1 MSIVSVEKGWS
12 RTSSQGSSSDGK
24 TFSLSFTEG
33 WQVVHSA
40 DATELEILNAPGL
53 PQVRD
58 FYPDTFVP
66 CTSVGPVS
74 KLGPIFSIVMIQYD
88 GEVGPNGFD
97 DPPENKLPEYTW
109 SDSTTSEAIDEDWD
123 GNPIVTANDEPIQGV
138 TMDIADQTLTITRN
152 YLLFSPWLTHQY
164 RHSVNSDA
172 FAGYPAGTARL
183 VGFSASNQVSENGS
197 YTYWKV
203 NAKVQFRYPYNTTAE
218 KAWYARVRHEGF
230 YVKVDGNV
238 VRATDDYGEPTTKPV
253 LLKADGT
260 EETDS
265 DNAHWLEFK
274 RYQPLPYAAL
284 GLI

>member
-1 MSIVSVEKGWS
+1 MAIVSVSKSWS
-12 RTSSQGSSSDGK
+12 RTSSQGSSSDGQN
-24 TFSLSFTEG
+24 FSMSFTEG

-58 FYPDTFVP
+58 FYPNTFVP
-66 CTSVGPVS
+66 CTSVGPTS
-74 KLGPIFSIVMIQYD
+74 KIGPILTMVIVQYD
-88 GEVGPNGFD
+88 GEVGPQGAE

-109 SDSTTSEAIDEDWD
+109 SDSTSSEAIDQDWD
-123 GNPIVTANDEPIQGV
+123 GKPIVTKNGEPINGV

-152 YLLFSPWLTHQY
+152 YTLFSPWLTHQY
-164 RHSVNSDA
+164 RHSVNSDT
-172 FAGYPAGTARL
+172 FASYPAGTARL
-183 VGFSASNQVSENGS
+183 VGFSATNQVSNNGA

-203 NAKVQFRYPYNTTAE
+203 NAKVQFRYPYNTTAA

-230 YVKVDGNV
+230 KEKVDGNI
-238 VRATDDYGEPTTKPV
+238 VRAVDDYGEPVTKPV

-260 EETDS
+260 RETDP

-274 RYQPLPYAAL
+274 LYPALPYSAL